1 MPYFLGYGTKN
12 MSDKKEKEH
21 GSAACQILITNWMAL
36 KALKRDGAREV

>member
-21 GSAACQILITNWMAL
+21 RSAACQILITNWMAL
-36 KALKRDGAREV
+36 ESAEK